1 MTRLASSQAQQ
12 RCESESIRSVA
23 LRNDFSDNG
32 VNPQTTAFKWVY
44 KMRAQ
49 GLSITLHGSPGTSE
63 YQAAE
68 WLRDLIRSAVL
79 PADNGTVAIYT
90 DLYLS
95 GFRREQ
101 IDILL
106 HAQFPSVLKRRVRL
120 PYASEA
126 IDVSFLDIIAVIEV
140 KSHKR
145 DKIDLRG
152 TNAHVLYRDGWKSA
166 SAQSA
171 AQVYSIKQF
180 ISHQL
185 SWSPYVCNLLLFP
198 NLRKADLPATPNN
211 FLAADS
217 TFQDFIEKLCTT
229 RRMTISTAPSDHQQF
244 SCTPAASTIA
254 TQTHHKEL
262 QALLGARRPEL
273 TSPHLLPRILSVVR
287 LFAQHKS
294 HPGRARRPDLSLAG
308 VTRLLS
314 LLTCFVV
321 FLVLLLGLCARIFRF
336 AH

>member
-1 MTRLASSQAQQ
+1 
-12 RCESESIRSVA
+12 
-23 LRNDFSDNG
+23 
-32 VNPQTTAFKWVY
+32 
-44 KMRAQ
+44 MRTQ
-49 GLSITLHGSPGTSE
+49 GLSIALHGSPGTSE

-79 PADNGTVAIYT
+79 PTDTGTVAIYT

-106 HAQFPSVLKRRVRL
+106 HAQFPSGLKRRVRP
-120 PYASEA
+120 PYASADIE
-126 IDVSFLDIIAVIEV
+126 ISFLDIIAAIEV

-145 DKIDLRG
+145 EKIDLTG
-152 TNAHVLYRDGWKSA
+152 TNARVLYRDGWKSA

-171 AQVYSIKQF
+171 AQVYSVKQF

-198 NLRKADLPATPNN
+198 NLRRADLPSTPNN

-229 RRMTISTAPSDHQQF
+229 RRMAISTAQPDLQRF

-254 TQTHHKEL
+254 TQRHHNEL
-262 QALLGARRPEL
+262 QVLLGARRPDFRSHVAPTIRSL
-273 TSPHLLPRILSVVR
+273 TR

-294 HPGRARRPDLSLAG
+294 RPVRARRLDLSLAG

-314 LLTCFVV
+314 LLTCR
-321 FLVLLLGLCARIFRF
+321 LSLLIPCR
-336 AH
+336 

>member
-1 MTRLASSQAQQ
+1 
-12 RCESESIRSVA
+12 VA

-32 VNPQTTAFKWVY
+32 VNRQTAAFKWIY
-44 KMRAQ
+44 KMRTQ

-79 PADNGTVAIYT
+79 PTDNGTVAIYS

-106 HAQFPSVLKRRVRL
+106 HAQFPSGLKRRVHP
-120 PYASEA
+120 PYGSEA
-126 IDVSFLDIIAVIEV
+126 IDISLLDIIAAIEV
-140 KSHKR
+140 KSHRR
-145 DKIDLRG
+145 DKIDLGG
-152 TNAHVLYRDGWKSA
+152 TNARVLYRDRWKSA

-171 AQVYSIKQF
+171 AQVYSVKQF

-198 NLRKADLPATPNN
+198 NLRKADLPSTPNN

-217 TFQDFIEKLCTT
+217 TFQDFIEKLCPT
-229 RRMTISTAPSDHQQF
+229 RRMAISTARPDLQRF
-244 SCTPAASTIA
+244 SCTPAASTSA
-254 TQTHHKEL
+254 TQRHHHNEL
-262 QALLGARRPEL
+262 QVLLAARRPDFR
-273 TSPHLLPRILSVVR
+273 SHVAPRIRSHTR

-294 HPGRARRPDLSLAG
+294 RPVRARRLDLSLAG

-314 LLTCFVV
+314 LLTCLVV
-321 FLVLLLGLCARIFRF
+321 LLLVLLGICARIVRF